1 MATGTLEES
10 ANFAAKLIKKNPKI
24 SMAELQ
30 KAAKPHGIRIYPL
43 AIGKAK
49 VSLGMGRKKAS
60 KKKAKR
66 TKKKVTK
73 RGPGRP
79 KGSKTR
85 GRGPGRLRRSTPS
98 GFRQEAADK
107 LRAVASKAILQGD
120 DKTASKLLEM
130 IKQLG

>member
-1 MATGTLEES
+1 
-10 ANFAAKLIKKNPKI
+10 
-24 SMAELQ
+24 MAEQ
-30 KAAKPHGIRIYPL
+30 KKAATPRGNRIYPL
-43 AIGKAK
+43 AIGKTK
-49 VSLGMGRKKAS
+49 LSLGMGKRKAS
-60 KKKAKR
+60 RKKAKR
-66 TKKKVTK
+66 AKKRAAK

-85 GRGPGRLRRSTPS
+85 RRGPGMPRKSTPS
-98 GFRQEAADK
+98 SFRQEAADK